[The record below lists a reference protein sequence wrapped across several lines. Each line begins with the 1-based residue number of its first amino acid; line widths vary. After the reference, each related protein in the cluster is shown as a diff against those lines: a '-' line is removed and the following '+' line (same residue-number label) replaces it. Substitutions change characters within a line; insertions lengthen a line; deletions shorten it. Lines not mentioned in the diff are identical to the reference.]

1 MFYRNVLALLIFLVL
16 GLAAATPTRA
26 DVIQLFSPAEL
37 VGGTTLDFPNVTP
50 GFVGTFFNGPVVAS
64 GGVVTATFTAA
75 GGQLTRFDQ
84 GVGFFGSFAN
94 GTELVVTERA
104 SGAPGA
110 PAGTPTGPL
119 TITFNI
125 PIFGFGISAQNTFA
139 EADETSTFTFSVF
152 DGMTLLGTFSRSG
165 PDFVGPF
172 QTDPLFLGV
181 RAILGQQITR
191 IVISG
196 ASTILDSDGDGI
208 PDSRAQNNFAV
219 GPPTVV
225 VPEPATMVLLGTGL
239 AGIAAARRRR
249 RQQQQQQDGTE

>member
-26 DVIQLFSPAEL
+26 DVIQLFSPADL

-50 GFVGTFFNGPVVAS
+50 GFVGTVFNGPVVAR

-75 GGQLTRFDQ
+75 GGQLVRFDQ

-104 SGAPGA
+104 TGAT
-110 PAGTPTGPL
+110 GTPTGPL

-125 PIFGFGISAQNTFA
+125 PIFGFGISAQNTFT

-152 DGMTLLGTFSRSG
+152 DGATLLGTFSRSG

-225 VPEPATMVLLGTGL
+225 VPEPATMILLGTGL

-249 RQQQQQQDGTE
+249 RQQQQDGTE